1 MTVSEV
7 LESVIKKTCWLIAC
21 PVLALPFIH
30 PFGPVK
36 QQRSANLLPSAQSES
51 SQVLP
56 LLEKACQDCHSRRTH
71 WPAYSYLPFLS
82 WPLERDVAEARQH
95 MDLSQWD
102 RYSADQKRDLLAR
115 IGAEVR
121 SRQMPPPRYQL
132 LHPQARLSEAE
143 IQIIYDWAKAER
155 RANRNQRE

>member
-1 MTVSEV
+1 MV
-7 LESVIKKTCWLIAC
+7 LEGVIKKICWLIAG
-21 PVLALPFIH
+21 PVLALPFVH
-30 PFGPVK
+30 PFGPVR
-36 QQRSANLLPSAQSES
+36 QQHSADLLPSAQATS

-71 WPAYSYLPFLS
+71 WPAYSYLPVLS

-102 RYSADQKRDLLAR
+102 RYSVDQKRDLLAR

-121 SRQMPPPRYQL
+121 NRQMPPQRYQL
-132 LHPQARLSEAE
+132 LHPAARLSEAE

-155 RANRNQRE
+155 RTYRKDRE